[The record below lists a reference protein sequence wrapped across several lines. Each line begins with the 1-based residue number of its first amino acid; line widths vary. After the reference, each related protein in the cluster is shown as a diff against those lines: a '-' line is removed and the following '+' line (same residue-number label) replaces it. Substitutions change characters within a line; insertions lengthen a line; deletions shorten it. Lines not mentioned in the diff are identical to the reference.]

1 MLFPPAV
8 SMQRLAMIKDLVVN
22 LSAGTGGT
30 DVASNYALSVADAFR
45 AHAFGIAFAYEPIL
59 PPSVMGGL
67 PPEVI
72 ESQRAEGETA
82 ANALIAG
89 FEAAARRAGLSAQ
102 SRTVSTS
109 LAGAADL
116 FGQIARRFDL
126 AVVSQSEPDSM
137 APQELIIEAALFE
150 SGRPVLVVPYIQKEG
165 LNLDRVLVC
174 WDASRNAARAIADA
188 MPFLTRSKAI
198 DVIVVATE
206 RPKSDELPGADI
218 AHHLARHE
226 LKIDLKR
233 IVTGGGDVASTI
245 LSYAADSGA
254 DFIVMGGYGHS
265 RLREFILGGATRGI
279 LSAMTVP
286 TLMSH

>member
-1 MLFPPAV
+1 
-8 SMQRLAMIKDLVVN
+8 MIKDLVVN
-22 LSAGTGGT
+22 LSAGSGGL
-30 DVASNYALSVADAFR
+30 DVACNYAISVAEAFR

-67 PPEVI
+67 PPEVV
-72 ESQRAEGETA
+72 ESQRAEGEATA
-82 ANALIAG
+82 NTLIAG
-89 FEAAARRAGLSAQ
+89 FEDAARRAGLSAQ
-102 SRTVSTS
+102 SRTIPTS

-126 AVVSQSEPDSM
+126 SVVSQSEPDM
-137 APQELIIEAALFE
+137 VAPQDLIIEAALFE

-188 MPFLTRSKAI
+188 MPFLARSKAI

-226 LKIDLKR
+226 LKVDLKR

-254 DFIVMGGYGHS
+254 TFMVMGGYGHS

>member
-1 MLFPPAV
+1 MLVKSPA
-8 SMQRLAMIKDLVVN
+8 SEQGPAMIKDLVVN
-22 LSAGTGGT
+22 LSASNGA
-30 DVASNYALSVADAFR
+30 DPASDYAISVADAFR

-67 PPEVI
+67 PPEII
-72 ESQRAEGETA
+72 ESQRAEGENA
-82 ANALIAG
+82 ANAVIAG
-89 FEAAARRAGLSAQ
+89 FEESARRAGLSAQ
-102 SRTVSTS
+102 SRMIPTS
-109 LAGAADL
+109 LAGAADV
-116 FGQIARRFDL
+116 FGRIARRFDL
-126 AVVSQSEPDSM
+126 AVVGQAEPDTV

-150 SGRPVLVVPYIQKEG
+150 SGRPVLVVPYIQKQG
-165 LNLDRVLVC
+165 LKLDRVLVC

-188 MPFLTRSKAI
+188 MPFLRRSKAI

-226 LKIDLKR
+226 LKVDLKR
-233 IVTGGGDVASTI
+233 IVSGGTDVASTI
-245 LSYAADSGA
+245 LSYAADSAA

>member
-1 MLFPPAV
+1 
-8 SMQRLAMIKDLVVN
+8 MIKDLVVN
-22 LSAGTGGT
+22 LSAS
-30 DVASNYALSVADAFR
+30 DDADPASDYAISVADAFR

-67 PPEVI
+67 PPEII
-72 ESQRAEGETA
+72 ESQRAEGENAATA
-82 ANALIAG
+82 VIAR
-89 FEAAARRAGLSAQ
+89 FEESARRAGLSAQ
-102 SRTVSTS
+102 SRMIPTS
-109 LAGAADL
+109 LAGAADV
-116 FGQIARRFDL
+116 FGRIARRFDL
-126 AVVSQSEPDSM
+126 SVVGQAEPDTV
-137 APQELIIEAALFE
+137 APQDLIIEAALFE
-150 SGRPVLVVPYIQKEG
+150 SGRPVLVVPYIQKQG
-165 LNLDRVLVC
+165 LKLDRVLVC

-188 MPFLTRSKAI
+188 MPFLRRCKAI

-226 LKIDLKR
+226 LEVDLKR
-233 IVTGGGDVASTI
+233 IVSGGTDVASTI
-245 LSYAADSGA
+245 LSYAADSAA

>member
-1 MLFPPAV
+1 
-8 SMQRLAMIKDLVVN
+8 MIKDLVVH
-22 LSAGTGGT
+22 LSARAGGT
-30 DVASNYALSVADAFR
+30 DVAGTYAMSVADAFR
-45 AHAFGIAFAYEPIL
+45 AHAFAIAFAYEPIL
-59 PPSVMGGL
+59 PPSIMGGL

-72 ESQRAEGETA
+72 DSQRAEGENA
-82 ANALIAG
+82 ANTLIAK
-89 FEAAARRAGLSAQ
+89 FEESARRAGLSAQ
-102 SRTVSTS
+102 SRAIPAS

-126 AVVSQSEPDSM
+126 SVVSQSEPDTI

-165 LNLDRVLVC
+165 LKLDRVLVC

-188 MPFLTRSKAI
+188 MPFLQRSKAI

-218 AHHLARHE
+218 AHHLARHG
-226 LKIDLKR
+226 LQVDLKR